1 MIIEA
6 CTGVFYRADRVES
19 KGAPCYVIDLH
30 KFRIIRDSWNK
41 TERQDSRNMVKAC
54 WVYTLT
60 GEFGIPTVYKPDVV
74 TRELRKLFGNDALRE
89 YIKIKDR
96 NLENTIRKIIREELK
111 EW

>member
-6 CTGVFYRADRVES
+6 CAVVFYRADRVES
-19 KGAPCYVIDLH
+19 KGAPCYVIDPH
-30 KFRIIRDSWNK
+30 KFRIIRDS
-41 TERQDSRNMVKAC
+41 RNMVKAL

-96 NLENTIRKIIREELK
+96 NLENTIRKIIREELN
-111 EW
+111 EWSR